1 MSAPRRNSGR
11 GTERGAA
18 ALTTIKVIISGG
30 FAAVYREVLPE
41 FERSAGIKVETGS
54 GASEGIGPKTIRHQL
69 ANGIKA
75 DVVILSR
82 EGLRTLIE
90 DGRIRAGSDTGLA
103 TAPLAA
109 AVRASCPKP
118 DIGDD
123 IALRKAL
130 IAAGQIVAP
139 SSTSG
144 QFVRDKVFPK
154 LNLPDTVKLKLEAR
168 GTEAAEALRAGKANF
183 SIGPTSEL
191 VQESGIEL
199 VGLLPANLQLVQT
212 FTAAVV
218 SDSRAPEAAMRLIGF
233 LASDSDI
240 LRAAI
245 ERAGMERPRGEA
257 SC

>member
-1 MSAPRRNSGR
+1 M
-11 GTERGAA
+11 
-18 ALTTIKVIISGG
+18 IISGG

-41 FERSAGIKVETGS
+41 FERSTGIKVETGS
-54 GASEGIGPKTIRHQL
+54 GASEGTGPKTIRHQL
-69 ANGIKA
+69 AHGTKA

-82 EGLRTLIE
+82 EGLHKLNE

-109 AVRASCPKP
+109 AVRSGAPKP
-118 DIGDD
+118 DIGNA

-130 IAAGQIVAP
+130 IDAGQVVAP

-144 QFVRDKVFPK
+144 QFVRRLD
-154 LNLPDTVKLKLEAR
+154 LPDRVRLTLEAR

-191 VQESGIEL
+191 VQETGIEV
-199 VGLLPANLQLVQT
+199 VGLLPADLQLVQT

-218 SDSRAPEAAMRLIGF
+218 SDSKLPDAARRLIDF
-233 LASDSDI
+233 LSSDTAI

-245 ERAGMERPRGEA
+245 RRAGMERPRA
-257 SC
+257 